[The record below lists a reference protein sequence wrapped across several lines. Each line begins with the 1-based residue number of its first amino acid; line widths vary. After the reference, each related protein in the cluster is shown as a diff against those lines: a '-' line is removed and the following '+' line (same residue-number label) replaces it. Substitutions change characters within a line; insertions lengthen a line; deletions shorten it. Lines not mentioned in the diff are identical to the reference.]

1 MGVSSV
7 FGGRQAVARSVA
19 WRLRTRQSGSR
30 GAMSQTEDL
39 VLAYRILAAH
49 GVVDAYG
56 HVSVR
61 SERDPHRYLLARAMA
76 PELVTTDDICEFD
89 LDSNVIRDPGASLY
103 LERYI
108 HGEIFKS
115 RPEVIAVV
123 HNHSPS
129 VIPFGV
135 TTVPLRPLFNTGA
148 FVGEGIPTFEIR
160 DFQESGDLII
170 KTPHLGA
177 SLAKVLGPKPAA
189 LMRGHGSVVVGESL
203 MMAVV
208 RSVYLE
214 LSAKLQM
221 QAMLIAGPG
230 GKIVYLDDKEV
241 AATSR
246 RQVSAGTWKRTWDLW
261 CIKARA
267 QIEMEQKAKR
277 RQSPSPEGGGSGRR
291 RRSGVG

>member
-1 MGVSSV
+1 
-7 FGGRQAVARSVA
+7 
-19 WRLRTRQSGSR
+19 
-30 GAMSQTEDL
+30 MSEREDL

-56 HVSVR
+56 HVSLR
-61 SERDPHRYLLARAMA
+61 AAKNPKRYLLARAMA
-76 PELVTTDDICEFD
+76 PELVTADDILEFD
-89 LDSNVIRDPGASLY
+89 LDSNPVKDTQVALY

-115 RPEVIAVV
+115 RPDINAVV

-148 FVGEGIPTFEIR
+148 FIGEGVPTFEIR
-160 DFQESGDLII
+160 QFQEGGDLLV
-170 KTPHLGA
+170 KTPHLGHA
-177 SLAKVLGPKPAA
+177 LAATLGTKPAA
-189 LMRGHGSVVVGESL
+189 LMRGHGAVVVGKTL
-203 MMAVV
+203 MLAVV
-208 RSVYLE
+208 RSIYLE

-230 GKIVYLDDKEV
+230 GNVVYLDEHEV
-241 AATSR
+241 AATSS

-267 QIEMEQKAKR
+267 QIDVDQRAKR
-277 RQSPSPEGGGSGRR
+277 RQRK
-291 RRSGVG
+291 

>member
-1 MGVSSV
+1 
-7 FGGRQAVARSVA
+7 
-19 WRLRTRQSGSR
+19 
-30 GAMSQTEDL
+30 MSEREDL

-56 HVSVR
+56 HVSLR
-61 SERDPHRYLLARAMA
+61 TAKNPNRYLLARAMA
-76 PELVTTDDICEFD
+76 PELVTADDILEFD
-89 LDSNVIRDPGASLY
+89 LDSNPVKDIKAALY

-108 HGEIFKS
+108 HGEIFKR
-115 RPEVIAVV
+115 RPDINAVV

-148 FVGEGIPTFEIR
+148 FIGEGVPTFEIR
-160 DFQESGDLII
+160 DFQDSGDLII
-170 KTPHLGA
+170 KTPHLGHA
-177 SLAKVLGPKPAA
+177 LATTLGAKPAA
-189 LMRGHGSVVVGESL
+189 LMRGHGAVVVGESL
-203 MMAVV
+203 MLAVV

-230 GKIVYLDDKEV
+230 GHVVYLDEREV
-241 AATSR
+241 AATSG

-277 RQSPSPEGGGSGRR
+277 RKSPSPGGGGSDRR
-291 RRSGVG
+291 KRSGVG